1 MAKRIIAHLDMD
13 AFYAAIEER
22 DNPQFAGKP
31 IVVGADPKEGRGRGV
46 VSAANYEARKFGI
59 GSAMPISRAYRLA
72 PKAIFLPTDFPKYQ
86 RVSEQIFKILRAKVP
101 LVEEVGI
108 DEACLDLTDLGSYQK
123 AVNLVKE
130 IKEEIKTKEKLTA
143 SVGIGPNKLVAKIA
157 SDKNKP
163 DGLTV
168 IKPTEVYDFLAPLDI
183 KEIPGIGPKTAQ
195 RFYQKKIRT
204 IGELRKLN
212 KEKLVTII
220 GSFGNTLFDLAR
232 GKDPR
237 PVGEA
242 RPLKSVGKQTT
253 FEEDTAD
260 PKVIGDT
267 VLGLAKD
274 VWEEMVAK
282 AFEPTTF
289 LQTIER
295 EKVTTSMVVPSQIFS
310 LLRCSNICKNHF
322 HLGFLRFLPVPY
334 TRPFTIYSY
343 RPLITSC
350 QIHNHLSSLMRV
362 FVTLY

>member
-1 MAKRIIAHLDMD
+1 MRIIAHLDMD

-72 PKAIFLPTDFPKYQ
+72 PKAIFLPADFPKYQ
-86 RVSEQIFKILRAKVP
+86 RISEQIFKILRAKVP

-123 AVNLVKE
+123 AVNLMKE
-130 IKEEIKTKEKLTA
+130 IKEEIKTKEGLTA

-168 IKPTEVYDFLAPLDI
+168 VKPAEVYDFLTPLDI

-195 RFYQKKIRT
+195 IFYSKKIKT

-212 KEKLVTII
+212 KEKLSALV

-232 GKDPR
+232 GKDPK
-237 PVGEA
+237 PVGEIH
-242 RPLKSVGKQTT
+242 PIKSVGKQTT
-253 FEEDTAD
+253 FEEDTSD
-260 PKVIGDT
+260 PKLVT
-267 VLGLAKD
+267 ETLFELTKE
-274 VWEEMVAK
+274 VWEEITAMDLTGKTVTITIRYKNFETHTK
-282 AFEPTTF
+282 AETQKKEITEFNQFRKIVLKLLLPF
-289 LQTIER
+289 LDQRRKIRLVGVRLSVSE
-295 EKVTTSMVVPSQIFS
+295 MPSRM
-310 LLRCSNICKNHF
+310 LK
-322 HLGFLRFLPVPY
+322 
-334 TRPFTIYSY
+334 
-343 RPLITSC
+343 
-350 QIHNHLSSLMRV
+350 
-362 FVTLY
+362 